1 MKQNISSPR
10 KGYLNNILVD
20 IDDIVSDR
28 ITLNLDL
35 NLGSLSVKP
44 EKEHPVDRSAKI
56 TYLFEPDG
64 NGYLI
69 IHALHGIYSEKNPG
83 DIAAFYKIRLSDGE
97 TVEFNKYTQ
106 QEQTLAVNGKEKRI
120 KTSKLHQYLPLLN
133 KEIIEKCILL
143 NNVFSKIIHSQY
155 QGEVIVDSKNK
166 LFLKGV
172 SLTTPEILH
181 DETFKTSNQRG
192 SEISHKGIASGSL
205 YIINKTTKSYS
216 VPRNSVLLL
225 KAHNNYLLREYKK
238 AKAIILDT
246 DEITVQKLLAK
257 DVFKPIVSIK
267 KGEHSFRNNDFVF
280 VDSNTGKITKLNKS
294 ISSVSKTILSDNDD
308 RQKMKNIVSAENLT
322 NSHKNLIHGVTLLN
336 TDKVIKM
343 LQKLEDTSEH
353 NISRRL
359 AQHIVET
366 LKVPSEKT
374 FFYCLASRGLS
385 PQLVLSE
392 MNAIKLL
399 LDEYKFKKI
408 IIVIPSVQS
417 STDLLELKRLLH
429 KVHLTRSPRLQMYL
443 KVTIPTHVVLIESFL
458 DEQIDGL
465 LFDWEEVTKYMY
477 GFDKSVNDKKF
488 DELLNSDLIFQILD
502 TCVTLTRRR
511 NISLYALLPEKT
523 PESTTNKIMEKG
535 LNGLLFSGQ

>member
-1 MKQNISSPR
+1 MKQNTASPR
-10 KGYLNNILVD
+10 KGYLNNVLVD

-35 NLGSLSVKP
+35 NLGSLTIKP
-44 EKEHPVDRSAKI
+44 ENEQPAGRPAKI

-69 IHALHGIYSEKNPG
+69 IHALHGIYSEKHPG

-97 TVEFNKYTQ
+97 TVEFNKFTQ
-106 QEQTLAVNGKEKRI
+106 QEQTFAINGKEKRI

-143 NNVFSKIIHSQY
+143 NKVFSKIIHSQY
-155 QGEVIVDSKNK
+155 QGEIIVDSKNK

-172 SLTTPEILH
+172 SITTPEILH
-181 DETFKTSNQRG
+181 DETFKTNNLRAAQLSY
-192 SEISHKGIASGSL
+192 KGIASGSV

-267 KGEHSFRNNDFVF
+267 KGDHTFRNNDFVF

-294 ISSVSKTILSDNDD
+294 ISSVSKTILSNNNDS
-308 RQKMKNIVSAENLT
+308 QKMKNIVSVENLT
-322 NSHKNLIHGVTLLN
+322 NSHKNLVHGVTLLN
-336 TDKVIKM
+336 TDKVIKT

-353 NISRRL
+353 NISKRL

-366 LKVPSEKT
+366 LSVPSEKT
-374 FFYCLASRGLS
+374 FFYSLASHGLS
-385 PQLVLSE
+385 LELIQNE

-417 STDLLELKRLLH
+417 SADLLEVKRLLH
-429 KVHLTRSPRLQMYL
+429 KAHLTRSPRLQLYL
-443 KVTIPTHVVLIESFL
+443 KITIPTHVVLIESFL

-465 LFDWEEVTKYMY
+465 LFDWEEITKYMY
-477 GFDKSVNDKKF
+477 GFEKSVDNKKF
-488 DELLNSDLIFQILD
+488 DELLSSDLIFQILD
-502 TCVTLTRRR
+502 TCLTLSRRR

-523 PESTTNKIMEKG
+523 PQTTINKIMEKG